1 MPRSGSISF
10 MRPRTAGM
18 ACVLALALG
27 FSLGAC
33 RDQAMPGGAPD
44 SGGAPVV
51 TPVFRLVLHESDTLF
66 LSSPGDF
73 GFEPADGSFYVTD
86 QFAGRLLQID
96 RGGNI
101 TRTFGRKGSGPG
113 EFAQINLMFSR
124 GNELFVN
131 EGRQSVFHVFDRRT
145 GEVRGARRHE
155 GIFRDVRVVGH
166 TAWMGMQNSTQGTA
180 VARWDLD
187 SDSVRYMI
195 PLPKEYRESQPL
207 AGIFSSV
214 FVVPWADTLLVG
226 YAGSDD
232 LHLATQG
239 GALVDTVRLPV
250 HVRRGVPDDIV
261 KRLPKL
267 QWPEMIASAS
277 SLFGLARLPDGRF
290 AAVHLDQVVN
300 GNSFTADGFV
310 SVLSP
315 DRRTACVDGQLP
327 LSRDTSP
334 RVLFRGDT
342 LFVLQQ
348 RLTEAERPETSIT
361 GYVLNTDRCRWF
373 PIDR

>member
-1 MPRSGSISF
+1 MLRSVFNSLTL
-10 MRPRTAGM
+10 PRTAGM
-18 ACVLALALG
+18 AGVLAVALG
-27 FSLGAC
+27 FSLSAC
-33 RDQAMPGGAPD
+33 RDQATPGDAAD
-44 SGGAPVV
+44 GGGTPAV
-51 TPVFRLVLHESDTLF
+51 TPVFRLVLQETDTLF

-73 GFEPADGSFYVTD
+73 GFEPADGSFYITD

-96 RGGNI
+96 RNGHI
-101 TRTFGRKGSGPG
+101 TRTYGRKGSGPG

-124 GNELFVN
+124 GNELYVN
-131 EGRQSVFHVFDRRT
+131 EGRQSVFHVFDRHT
-145 GEVRGARRHE
+145 GEVQRGHRHP
-155 GIFRDVRVVGH
+155 GIFRDVRVVGQ
-166 TAWMGMQNSTQGTA
+166 TAWMGMQNSTHGTA

-187 SDSVRYMI
+187 SDHVRYMI
-195 PLPKEYRESQPL
+195 PLPREYRESQPL

-232 LHLATQG
+232 LQLATQE

-250 HVRRGVPDDIV
+250 RARRGVPEDIV
-261 KRLPKL
+261 RRLPKL

-277 SLFGLARLPDGRF
+277 SLFGLARLPDGQF
-290 AAVHLDQVVN
+290 GAVHLDQVVN
-300 GNSFTADGFV
+300 GNSFTAEGFV
-310 SVLSP
+310 SVLSA
-315 DRRTACVDGQLP
+315 DRRTACVDGMLP
-327 LSRDTSP
+327 LTKDTSP

-361 GYVLNTDRCRWF
+361 GFVLNTDHCRWLTV
-373 PIDR
+373 DR